1 MKNLVTKWNQVSL
14 VKRIVIGII
23 VGVILAL
30 TVPNAASG
38 VSILG
43 SLFVGAL
50 KAVAPVLV
58 LFLVMHAIAAH
69 KSGTK
74 TNMKSILGLYAI
86 GTLLAGA
93 VAVVASF
100 MFPVTLTLATGAEDL
115 SPPEGIVEVLQTLL
129 FNLVANPIDAL
140 INANYLG
147 ILMWAIVLGLA
158 LKHAKQSTKD
168 MLGSFSDAITKV
180 VQWVINL
187 APFGIMGLVFSS
199 IVSTGFSALLVY
211 GRLILILVG
220 CMLFIAFVVNPLIV
234 YVYTR
239 KNPYP
244 LVFMVLRESG
254 ITAFFTRSSA
264 ANIPVNMK
272 LAEKL
277 GLDEDTYAVSIPL
290 GATINMAGAA
300 VTIAVL
306 TLATVHT
313 LGIEVDILTSLMLCV
328 VAAVSA
334 AGASGVAGGSLLLIP
349 LACSLFGVP
358 NDIAMQVVG
367 VGFIIGVIQDS
378 CETALN
384 SSSDVLFT
392 ATAEYAKERK
402 EGKEVSMQSSFK
414 FQKM

>member
-1 MKNLVTKWNQVSL
+1 MKNLVGKWNRISL

-30 TVPNAASG
+30 ALPNAASG
-38 VSILG
+38 VTILG

-58 LFLVMHAIAAH
+58 LFLVMNAIAGH
-69 KSGTK
+69 KSGKK
-74 TNMKSILGLYAI
+74 TNMKSILVLYAL
-86 GTLLAGA
+86 GTFLAGLVA
-93 VAVVASF
+93 VAASF
-100 MFPVTLTLATGAEDL
+100 MFPVTLTLTTGAEDL
-115 SPPEGIVEVLQTLL
+115 SPPEGIVEVVQTLL

-147 ILMWAIVLGLA
+147 ILIWAVVLGLA
-158 LKHAKQSTKD
+158 LKSASQNTKD

-187 APFGIMGLVFSS
+187 APIGIMGLVFDA
-199 IVSTGFSALLVY
+199 IVTSGVSALVEY

-220 CMLFIAFVVNPLIV
+220 CMLFIALVVHPLLVFI
-234 YVYTR
+234 YTR

-272 LAEKL
+272 LCEKL
-277 GLDEDTYAVSIPL
+277 GLDKDTYAVSIPL

-306 TLATVHT
+306 TLATVTT
-313 LGIEVDILTSLMLCV
+313 LGIEVDFITALLLSV
-328 VAAVSA
+328 VAAISA

-349 LACSLFGVP
+349 LACNLFGIP
-358 NDIAMQVVG
+358 NDVAMQVVG

-378 CETALN
+378 CETAIN

-392 ATAEYAKERK
+392 AAAEKAKVRK
-402 EGKEVSMQSSFK
+402 EGKVGSVAPINS
-414 FQKM
+414 